1 MDELLT
7 NKFSA
12 QTDARS
18 ALKKCFMPTM
28 KFKKKYLKLALLPLM
43 LALVTQVAWAD
54 SPKATLKT
62 PTPTALNSAPID
74 IDARLKTLSAEM
86 KVPLSDLN
94 AAKLEAKKIDS
105 ILKTMDRPWE
115 AKPWYKYWPIF
126 IIPKRIDSGVEFW
139 QQNDAAL
146 KEAFRVYGV
155 PPEIVLAIIGVETF
169 YGKNMGSFR
178 VLDALYTLG
187 FYYPKRADYFSREF
201 VNYVRLATREG
212 WAYGEIKGSYAGAMG
227 MGQFMPWSYLSW
239 AIDFNHNGHIN
250 LFKENEDVIGSV
262 ANYFKEHGWDR
273 NAHSVY
279 KMHLTPEQEA
289 IVDTFLTDGLELKIK
304 VQDLRKAGLK
314 IPAYYTNDEP
324 CKVIKLE
331 EEQGFTYYLGF
342 QNFKAITGYNRSPL
356 YAMTVYLLSREI
368 RFAHDKTIPGPK
380 VKSKVIR
387 K

>member
-18 ALKKCFMPTM
+18 ALKKCFMPTK

-126 IIPKRIDSGVEFW
+126 IIPKRIVSGVEFW

-155 PPEIVLAIIGVETF
+155 PPEIILAIIGVETF
-169 YGKNMGSFR
+169 YGKNMGS
-178 VLDALYTLG
+178 
-187 FYYPKRADYFSREF
+187 
-201 VNYVRLATREG
+201 
-212 WAYGEIKGSYAGAMG
+212 
-227 MGQFMPWSYLSW
+227 
-239 AIDFNHNGHIN
+239 
-250 LFKENEDVIGSV
+250 
-262 ANYFKEHGWDR
+262 
-273 NAHSVY
+273 
-279 KMHLTPEQEA
+279 
-289 IVDTFLTDGLELKIK
+289 
-304 VQDLRKAGLK
+304 
-314 IPAYYTNDEP
+314 
-324 CKVIKLE
+324 
-331 EEQGFTYYLGF
+331 
-342 QNFKAITGYNRSPL
+342 
-356 YAMTVYLLSREI
+356 
-368 RFAHDKTIPGPK
+368 
-380 VKSKVIR
+380 
-387 K
+387 